1 MAAPAKRTVS
11 DAKAKPQAAGKPAA
25 TRKTAAAKPADPA
38 GLARDLAAKLLQFEG
53 EQRADPYSN
62 PILRVSLEI
71 SRGLAHGQI
80 TYADVEA
87 LIQHLS
93 VAGFENRAAR
103 LSRYIGAAD
112 PKAND
117 AEAKRLIRALAFAPG
132 EADKKKAKPIAFE
145 AFKAQVESDVF
156 GFVFTAHPT
165 FSLNGPLIET
175 LAVLATGHERDG
187 KPLSAAARAK
197 RLESMAGVV
206 HRPDE
211 NISLARE
218 QELSLIAI
226 ANAQEALRRIYD
238 IVFDVALENY
248 PDRWSELTPRLMTIA
263 TWVGY
268 DLDGR
273 SDIKWTNIFEKR
285 LRVQV
290 LQLLRL
296 RHHIEAMRGGFPL
309 SEDVRQILDL
319 AESRIAL
326 AINEFSDEIT
336 VFSASDVADDAAQER
351 VQAISRRMYDGR
363 KLRLVN
369 PNDIV
374 TLLDRAIG
382 FSKQNGAKH
391 QGLTKQLCLMRA
403 ELKNFGLGMA
413 HTHVRINSTQI
424 HNAIRKT
431 VDLETSPD
439 DPRFRQSYIH
449 KVTELLDAVT
459 PVSINFGSILAERPS
474 AKRLFMIVAQ
484 MLKYVD
490 AETPIRFLI
499 AETESAFTVLTALY
513 YARLFDVADKVEICP
528 LFETELALQNGSRV
542 IEQLLE
548 NPHYRAYVQ
557 QQGRLCV
564 QTGYSDAG
572 RYLGQTPAAGS
583 IERLKERIARLFAKH
598 DLKDIQLV
606 VFDTH
611 GESTG
616 RGGHP
621 DGFEARLSYLTPP
634 EAMEFFRSAG
644 IRFKQESSF
653 QGGDGY
659 VYFFTPVAAYASV
672 TRVLGHF
679 LRQRDEAAETDP
691 YYQERD
697 FITEFLTT
705 VKTFQ
710 TQLMT
715 DPSYGALLSAYGTA
729 LMYGTGSRASM
740 RQFDSN
746 NDQARPFQPTQ
757 FRAIPHNATLQQ
769 MGLFANTIGGVG
781 EAIERDPATFAS
793 LYKRSARF
801 RQMIALVRYGL
812 AHSNPQ
818 VLRAYVETFDPATW
832 LLRAVQT
839 VSPGRIDDYRRLA
852 DALEGMPLHA
862 RQTPVFRK
870 LFRDV
875 SLLRKG
881 LAAVDLPDDDAAAE
895 AQKECANVSLLHA
908 IRIALIHEIYWIA
921 TLIPSFSSQHAI
933 TLEQLV
939 QRILRLD
946 VPWAIDN
953 LKQIF
958 PATMEKVE
966 FKFGEPASY
975 VSDESQD
982 YSVENT
988 KLFQPMAALYEMMRR
1003 VSTAI
1008 VNRIG
1013 FIG

>member
-1 MAAPAKRTVS
+1 MAASAKRSASEPKSKPAARKPAK
-11 DAKAKPQAAGKPAA
+11 PGKPAA
-25 TRKTAAAKPADPA
+25 AASDPA
-38 GLARDLAAKLLQFEG
+38 ALARDLAAKLRQFEG

-80 TYADVEA
+80 RYADVEA

-93 VAGFENRAAR
+93 ATGFENRAVR
-103 LSRYIGAAD
+103 LARYIGEAD

-117 AEAKRLIRALAFAPG
+117 AELRGLIRALAFAPG
-132 EADKKKAKPIAFE
+132 EAAKKKAAPLPFE
-145 AFKAQVESDVF
+145 TFKARVEGDVF

-165 FSLNGPLIET
+165 FSLSGPLIET
-175 LAVLATGHERDG
+175 LAVLATGYERDG
-187 KPLSAAARAK
+187 KPLNAAARAR
-197 RLESMAGVV
+197 RLETMAGMV

-211 NISLARE
+211 DISLARE
-218 QELSLIAI
+218 QELSLMAI
-226 ANAQEALRRIYD
+226 ANTQDAFRRLYD
-238 IVFDVALENY
+238 IVFDVAIEIY
-248 PDRWSELTPRLMTIA
+248 PTRWSELSPRLMTIA

-296 RHHIEAMRGGFPL
+296 RHHIEAMRSGFAL
-309 SEDVRQILDL
+309 GEDVRQILDL

-326 AINEFSDEIT
+326 AINEFSDEIS
-336 VFSASDVADDAAQER
+336 VFSDSDVAADAAHDR

-369 PNDIV
+369 PSDIV
-374 TLLDRAIG
+374 SLLDRAIAL
-382 FSKQNGAKH
+382 SADRKLA
-391 QGLTKQLCLMRA
+391 KQLCLMRA
-403 ELKNFGLGMA
+403 ELKNFGLGLA
-413 HTHVRINSTQI
+413 HTHVRINALQI

-431 VDLETSPD
+431 VGLDTSPD

-449 KVTELLDAVT
+449 KVTELLDTVT
-459 PVSINFGSILAERPS
+459 PVTINFGSILAERPS

-490 AETPIRFLI
+490 QETPIRFLI

-513 YARLFDVADKVEICP
+513 FARLFDVAHRVEICP

-548 NPHYRAYVQ
+548 NPHYRAYIEQ
-557 QQGRLCV
+557 HGRLCV

-583 IERLKERIARLFAKH
+583 IERLKERIARLFVKH
-598 DLKDIQLV
+598 EMKDIQLV

-621 DGFEARLSYLTPP
+621 DGFDARLSYLTPP

-672 TRVLGHF
+672 TRVLSHF
-679 LRQRDEAAETDP
+679 LASRDGEAQADP

-697 FITEFLTT
+697 YITEFLTT

-729 LMYGTGSRASM
+729 LTYGSGSRASM
-740 RQFDSN
+740 RQFDNSQ
-746 NDQARPFQPTQ
+746 DDARPFQPTQ

-769 MGLFANTIGGVG
+769 MGLFANTIGGIG
-781 EAIERDPATFAS
+781 EAIERDPATFAA

-801 RQMIALVRYGL
+801 RQMMALVRYGL

-818 VLRAYVETFDPATW
+818 VLRAYVDTFDPATW

-852 DALEGMPLHA
+852 DALEGMPMHA

-870 LFRDV
+870 LFRDAA
-875 SLLRKG
+875 LLRKG
-881 LAAVDLPDDDAAAE
+881 LATVDLPEDDAAAL
-895 AQKECANVSLLHA
+895 AQKDCAHVSLLHA

-946 VPWAIDN
+946 VPWALDN
-953 LKQIF
+953 LKAIF

-966 FKFGEPASY
+966 LQFGEPASY

-988 KLFQPMAALYEMMRR
+988 RLFRPMAALYDLVRR

-1008 VNRIG
+1008 VNRTG

>member
-1 MAAPAKRTVS
+1 MAAPAKRSASVAVTPG
-11 DAKAKPQAAGKPAA
+11 KAAGKTASPRKAPAV
-25 TRKTAAAKPADPA
+25 KPADPA
-38 GLARDLAAKLLQFEG
+38 ALARDLATKLAQFES

-71 SRGLAHGQI
+71 SRGLAHGHI
-80 TYADVEA
+80 NYEDVEA

-103 LSRYIGAAD
+103 LSRYIGTAD
-112 PKAND
+112 PKVND
-117 AEAKRLIRALAFAPG
+117 AEVKRMIRALAFPPG
-132 EADKKKAKPIAFE
+132 EAEKKKAKPIGFE
-145 AFKAQVESDVF
+145 DFRALVESDVF

-165 FSLNGPLIET
+165 FSLSGPLIET

-187 KPLSAAARAK
+187 KPLTAAARAK
-197 RLESMAGVV
+197 RRESMASVI

-226 ANAQEALRRIYD
+226 ANAQDAFRRIYE
-238 IVFDVALENY
+238 IVFDVALELY
-248 PDRWSELTPRLMTIA
+248 PEQWSALTPRLMTIA

-296 RHHIEAMRGGFPL
+296 RHHIEAMRGGFAVP
-309 SEDVRQILDL
+309 EDVRQILDL

-326 AINEFSDEIT
+326 AINEFSDEIS
-336 VFSASDVADDAAQER
+336 VFSASDVADDAAQDR

-369 PNDIV
+369 PSDIV

-382 FSKQNGAKH
+382 FSKHK
-391 QGLTKQLCLMRA
+391 GLTKQLCLMRA
-403 ELKNFGLGMA
+403 ELKNFGLGLA

-431 VDLETSPD
+431 VGLETSPD

-449 KVTELLDAVT
+449 KVTELLDAVS

-490 AETPIRFLI
+490 GETPIRFLI

-513 YARLFDVADKVEICP
+513 YARLFNVADKVEICP

-583 IERLKERIARLFAKH
+583 IERLKERIARLIVKH
-598 DLKDIQLV
+598 ELKDIQLL

-634 EAMEFFRSAG
+634 EALEFFRSAG

-679 LRQRDEAAETDP
+679 LQQHDGGEDTDP
-691 YYQERD
+691 YYQDRD
-697 FITEFLTT
+697 YITEFLTT

-740 RQFDSN
+740 RQFDSS

-839 VSPGRIDDYRRLA
+839 VSPGRIDDYRRLS

-881 LAAVDLPDDDAAAE
+881 LATVDLPGDDAASE
-895 AQKECANVSLLHA
+895 AQKECANVNLLHA

-958 PATMEKVE
+958 PETMEKVE
-966 FKFGEPASY
+966 LKFGEPASY

-988 KLFQPMAALYEMMRR
+988 RLFQPMAGLYELMRR

>member
-1 MAAPAKRTVS
+1 MPASARRSASAAKSKPAP
-11 DAKAKPQAAGKPAA
+11 KARPAARKPAA
-25 TRKTAAAKPADPA
+25 SAKVDPA
-38 GLARDLAAKLLQFEG
+38 ALARDLAAKLARFES

-71 SRGLAHGQI
+71 SRALAHGHI
-80 TYADVEA
+80 AYGDVEA

-93 VAGFENRAAR
+93 VEGFENRAKR
-103 LSRYIGAAD
+103 LGRYIGTVD

-117 AEAKRLIRALAFAPG
+117 AEVRRMIRALAFRPG
-132 EADKKKAKPIAFE
+132 EAERKKAQPLPFE
-145 AFKAQVESDVF
+145 DFQAQVESDWF

-165 FSLNGPLIET
+165 FSLSGPLIET
-175 LAVLATGHERDG
+175 LAVLATGYERDG
-187 KPLSAAARAK
+187 KPLTAAARAK
-197 RLESMAGVV
+197 RRESMASVV
-206 HRPDE
+206 HKPDE

-218 QELSLIAI
+218 QELSLVAI
-226 ANAQEALRRIYD
+226 ANAQDALRRIYD
-238 IVFDVALENY
+238 IVFDVAIELY
-248 PDRWSELTPRLMTIA
+248 PARWSELNPRLMTVA

-290 LQLLRL
+290 LQLQRL
-296 RHHIEAMRGGFPL
+296 RRSIEAMRGGFPVP
-309 SEDVRQILDL
+309 EDVAQILDL

-326 AINEFSDEIT
+326 AVNEFSDEIG
-336 VFSASDVADDAAQER
+336 VFSASDVADDGAPER

-374 TLLDRAIG
+374 SLLDRAVG
-382 FSKQNGAKH
+382 FSRNK
-391 QGLTKQLCLMRA
+391 GLTKRLCLMRA
-403 ELKNFGLGMA
+403 ELKNFGLGLA

-431 VDLETSPD
+431 VGLETSPD
-439 DPRFRQSYIH
+439 DPRFRQSYLH

-459 PVSINFGSILAERPS
+459 PVTINFGSILAERPS

-557 QQGRLCV
+557 RQGRLCV

-583 IERLKERIARLFAKH
+583 IERLKERIARLFVKH
-598 DLKDIQLV
+598 DLKNIQLV

-672 TRVLGHF
+672 SRVLCHF
-679 LRQRDEAAETDP
+679 LQPADAAADDDP

-697 FITEFLTT
+697 YITEFLTT

-740 RQFDSN
+740 RQFDSG

-818 VLRAYVETFDPATW
+818 VLRAYVDTFDPATW
-832 LLRAVQT
+832 LLRATQT
-839 VSPGRIDDYRRLA
+839 VSPGRIDDYRRLS

-881 LAAVDLPDDDAAAE
+881 LATVDLPDDDAAAQ
-895 AQKECANVSLLHA
+895 AQADCANVSLLHA

-921 TLIPSFSSQHAI
+921 TNIPSFSSQHAI

-946 VPWAIDN
+946 VPWAIEN

-958 PATMEKVE
+958 PATLERVE
-966 FKFGEPASY
+966 LKFGEPASY

-988 KLFQPMAALYEMMRR
+988 RLFKPMAALYEMMRR